1 MYMKA
6 EYRVPLGYSIQVAG
20 EEMDIA
26 DAERILTS
34 RKHRRYSYAIRNGH
48 SAALYRHI
56 WICPC
61 GARLPAYAYY
71 LQKASLPAGIPK
83 IRLEAWSDQQ
93 LSLFG
98 DHEDRLTVH
107 QQINAGGSITCPVC
121 GNASRLSSHTRR
133 VVIEMG
139 NRKLTAVAELQ
150 SISDILQTKWLPQSI
165 SDFVFP
171 LYESVSFNLRR
182 GTVCLMMKNSNGHVL
197 AAYDITECPDRWNNS
212 LLLNILLTNKTV
224 YRQFR
229 RSFAE
234 LYRAQFPFR
243 IDSFSPES
251 YILLTRFIGY
261 PEAFYYS
268 IPFSGKTLSL
278 DRSFRSAARILHD
291 SENMLAYYSNCR
303 LPDAKTIR
311 KLIYENPAFL
321 FYPKELAAMWDIL
334 KDVNLLR
341 NLLTSPMI
349 YDLLG
354 QLHQYPGV
362 LSFYVDYQAKKGSR
376 ALLHRLKQDL
386 PGTNYEAIV
395 YASMSKWGKEA
406 EQKHWT
412 HKYKPRAHWHLPQ
425 YYDDDGEPMQ
435 AVADLPQV
443 CNYSV
448 PMVPN
453 DALHY
458 PFYKSGIY
466 QIRLLKSR
474 REFIAAGEQ
483 LHNCLGEWHR
493 NMGLVFVTYEGTN
506 AVAAI
511 EVDNYSRRIRQVR
524 TTNNRP
530 VRADSQLGL
539 AILEWSKHFA
549 PEYHSLCMYEFRCDA
564 RRHRMLL

>member
-1 MYMKA
+1 MTN
-6 EYRVPLGYSIQVAG
+6 LQITG
-20 EEMDIA
+20 EEVDIA
-26 DAERILTS
+26 DAERALTS

-48 SAALYRHI
+48 SAVLYRHI

-61 GARLPAYAYY
+61 GARLPAYAHY
-71 LQKASLPAGIPK
+71 LQKASSPAGVPK
-83 IRLEAWSDQQ
+83 MLLEAWSDQQ

-98 DHEDRLTVH
+98 DRDDRLTVH
-107 QQINAGGSITCPVC
+107 QQINDGGSISCPVC
-121 GNASRLSSHTRR
+121 GNAYQLSTHTRR
-133 VVIEMG
+133 VVIEIR
-139 NRKLTAVAELQ
+139 NKKLTAVAELQ
-150 SISDILQTKWLPQSI
+150 SISDILQTKWLPQSV

-182 GTVCLMMKNSNGHVL
+182 GTVYLMMKNSNGHVL

-251 YILLTRFIGY
+251 YTLLTRFIGY
-261 PEAFYYS
+261 PEVFYYS

-278 DRSFRSAARILHD
+278 DRSFRSVARMLHD
-291 SENMLAYYSNCR
+291 SENLLAYYSSCR

-311 KLIYENPAFL
+311 KLIYNNPAFL
-321 FYPKELAAMWDIL
+321 FYTEELVAIWEIL

-341 NLLTSPMI
+341 NLLTSPMV

-362 LSFYVDYQAKKGSR
+362 LPFYVDYQAQKGSR

-386 PGTNYEAIV
+386 SGTNYEAIV

-406 EQKHWT
+406 EQKYWA
-412 HKYKPRAHWHLPQ
+412 HKNKRRAYWLLPR

-435 AVADLPQV
+435 AVADLPQA
-443 CNYSV
+443 NIYSA

-453 DALHY
+453 DASHY
-458 PFYKSGIY
+458 PSYKSGIY

-483 LHNCLGEWHR
+483 LHNCLGEWQR
-493 NMGLVFVTYEGTN
+493 NMGFVFVVYEGTN

-511 EVDNYSRRIRQVR
+511 EVDECSHRILQVR
-524 TTNNRP
+524 TTNNRS
-530 VRADSQLGL
+530 VSADSQLGQ
-539 AILEWSKHFA
+539 AILDWSKHFA
-549 PEYHSLCMYEFRCDA
+549 PEYYNLFMYEPNRET